1 VRVEVRVVAWR
12 GVHLL
17 PFVDHVPRTTEVL
30 SKVVLLA
37 GDHLMQYPGIC
48 EQLRV

>member
-1 VRVEVRVVAWR
+1 VRSEVGVMAQR

-17 PFVDHVPRTTEVL
+17 PFVDHVPRTAEVL

-37 GDHLMQYPGIC
+37 GDHLRQCPMRR
-48 EQLRV
+48 EQPRA